1 MRTTYRMRA
10 GRFLGIAAV
19 GLILLGV
26 AAVLWAVGAP
36 GAVVAVALTLGGLV
50 VLAGLWILARPPV
63 LVKLGADDVDVR
75 GLRTPWTDITEVS
88 QGRSTQGRAIVLQ
101 TKKAE
106 HSVLIPLQWL
116 APDKAA
122 RLEDE
127 LRERLNKAH
136 GYTIWDGSAGE
147 PGDHAE

>member
-26 AAVLWAVGAP
+26 AAVLWV
-36 GAVVAVALTLGGLV
+36 GGLI

-63 LVKLGADDVDVR
+63 LLKLGADDVDVR
-75 GLRTPWTDITEVS
+75 GVRTPWTDITEVT
-88 QGRSTQGRAIVLQ
+88 QGQTTQGRAIVLQ
-101 TKKAE
+101 TRKAE
-106 HSVLIPLQWL
+106 HSVVIPLQWL
-116 APDKAA
+116 APDRAA
-122 RLEDE
+122 ELEQE

-147 PGDHAE
+147 PGDPAE